1 MELTKLLD
9 NFRSIGNILYT
20 ISEPKYKPTKVG
32 LKNLQF
38 TPNASQFEIKVQAGE
53 VNQNGFDIN
62 VYLGT
67 QVTFHFLHV
76 GYLIYAGNLQD
87 YQFFN
92 IKYT

>member
-1 MELTKLLD
+1 MELIKLLD
-9 NFRSIGNILYT
+9 NFPSTSNILYT
-20 ISEPKYKPTKVG
+20 ISEPEYKPTNIG

-38 TPNASQFEIKVQAGE
+38 TPNASQFEIKVQAGD

-87 YQFFN
+87 YQFVN
-92 IKYT
+92 IRYT